1 MLTSIFCKKLS
12 RSTLYF
18 KSGLNT
24 ILGPR
29 SGSNSVGKSSV
40 LYLIDFVFGGDGF
53 LDNCKDVISQKGHL
67 TINATFEF
75 NGICYRF
82 SRNTEYPTVVLFC
95 VENTEKTID
104 DYKTFLHHSYGLTDD
119 GPSFR
124 SLVSRFSRIWRKG
137 NEDPDKPL
145 HMHPSEKYS
154 DIKSFLIKIFG
165 YSVLFR
171 DMQENKKNQEALKS
185 SLDSAIKQGIVESA
199 GKRDVKKLEKELIE
213 IASKIDFIREDFG
226 EYITSIESIVNER
239 AFELIREKE
248 GVFKQRSLTINKI
261 SRLEK
266 NLNNVDPVKEGYFE
280 KLELYIPDIDIERVK
295 HVESFHSGI
304 TAILRDKIENEVRIL
319 KLQLKGIE
327 DSLEKIDLLIKDA
340 TGVIDKPAEL
350 INDVLSL
357 TMRENEIKRII
368 SYSKLKED
376 IDTEVKDLRKDIDEQ
391 LVEVLVSVEKRIN
404 SAIETICSY
413 IYRSDKIYPEL
424 KLGKGSYIFEHYNDS
439 GTGKSYSDLLA
450 FDVAFLDATEL
461 PILIEDSMVFKN
473 IESKT
478 NELIIEVLNNKNNKQ
493 TFIAMDQLSL
503 LNENARAI
511 LRAAR
516 FMRVS
521 RKIPAFGELW
531 NLKG

>member
-12 RSTLYF
+12 RTTLYF

-29 SGSNSVGKSSV
+29 NGANSVGKSSV

-67 TINATFEF
+67 TVNATFEF
-75 NGICYRF
+75 DGVCYRF

-95 VENTEKTID
+95 VESAEKTID
-104 DYKTFLHHSYGLTDD
+104 DYKNFLLHSYGMTDD

-137 NEDPDKPL
+137 NEDPDQPL

-154 DIKSFLIKIFG
+154 DIKSFLIKTFG
-165 YSVLFR
+165 YSDLFR
-171 DMQENKKNQEALKS
+171 GMQENKKNQEALKS

-213 IASKIDFIREDFG
+213 INSRIGFIKEDFG
-226 EYITSIESIVNER
+226 EYITSLESIVNER
-239 AFELIREKE
+239 GFELIREKE
-248 GVFKQRSLTINKI
+248 GVFKQRSLVVNKI

-266 NLNNVDPVKEGYFE
+266 NLNNVDPVKEKYFD
-280 KLELYIPDIDIERVK
+280 KLKLFIPDIDIERIK
-295 HVESFHSGI
+295 HVEAFHSGI
-304 TAILRDKIENEVRIL
+304 TTILREKIEEEVRL
-319 KLQLKGIE
+319 LNLQLKSID
-327 DSLEKIDLLIKDA
+327 DSLDHIDALIKDS
-340 TGVIDKPAEL
+340 TGVIDKPTEL

-376 IDTEVKDLRKDIDEQ
+376 VDAEVKGLRKDIDEQ
-391 LVEVLVSVEKRIN
+391 LVQVLIDVEKKIN
-404 SAIETICSY
+404 CAIETVCSH

-424 KLGKGSYIFEHYNDS
+424 KLGKGSYVFEHYNDS

-450 FDVAFLDATEL
+450 FDIAFLGTTEL
-461 PILIEDSMVFKN
+461 PILIEDSMIFKN

-478 NELIIEVLNNKNNKQ
+478 NELIIEVLNNNDKQ

-503 LNENARAI
+503 LNGHARAI
-511 LRAAR
+511 LREAR

-531 NLKG
+531 NLKS